1 MKIKELIHEFVYGVP
16 TERIVTKFR
25 CDFIT
30 TDGKEHSYN
39 GYKWMEEAA
48 FYNPIGYLY
57 DKAHRTGYLLDD
69 DGVAYPMEN
78 VRSFKM
84 VPIAKGKVFDCDK
97 YKDFFSDKEVLDKT
111 QEM

>member
-1 MKIKELIHEFVYGVP
+1 MKIRELIHEFIYGVP

-25 CDFIT
+25 CNFIT

-48 FYNPIGYLY
+48 FYDPIRYLCSEAHERGYLW
-57 DKAHRTGYLLDD
+57 DD
-69 DGVAYPMEN
+69 DGVAYPVEN

-84 VPIAKGKVFDCDK
+84 IPVAKGKVIDRDK
-97 YKDFFSDKEVLDKT
+97 FRSFFSDKEVLDKT